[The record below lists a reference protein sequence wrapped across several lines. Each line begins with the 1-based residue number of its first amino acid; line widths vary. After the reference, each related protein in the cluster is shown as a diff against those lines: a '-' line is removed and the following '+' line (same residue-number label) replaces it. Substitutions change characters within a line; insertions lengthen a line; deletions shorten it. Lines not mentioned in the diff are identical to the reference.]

1 MFFNVDNARE
11 KNRSTAIENREPDT
25 IVDVS
30 YSNGQCKNNSLS
42 CFFSPNLI
50 LQFFF
55 SCIGNDHSARRNRT
69 GGATSSQLRENC
81 QSELDVYVS
90 KRNDQRN

>member
-42 CFFSPNLI
+42 CFFH
-50 LQFFF
+50 Q
-55 SCIGNDHSARRNRT
+55 T
-69 GGATSSQLRENC
+69 
-81 QSELDVYVS
+81 
-90 KRNDQRN
+90 